1 MQFVSNSVISSVEG
15 PASPK
20 TTQTTEHKTTIP
32 PTDPIL
38 PLSLAAA
45 IVLVTLCLT
54 FTLCKMKNSCKTSG
68 TLHFNTETHLQS
80 WKKGSIYCRTEK
92 DSVRCLIYEGFIIG
106 SFCDLFFFIIILL
119 LFCIPLSSAAC
130 ELTGLFPAKILKLY

>member
-32 PTDPIL
+32 PTYPIL

-80 WKKGSIYCRTEK
+80 WKKGSI
-92 DSVRCLIYEGFIIG
+92 SVRCLIYEGFIIG

-130 ELTGLFPAKILKLY
+130 DLTGLFLQRY